1 VNRQPNRSRPSGRRP
16 PYPAGT
22 GRSRPLITAP
32 GLIETRRDLALLHFT
47 PVSDATRVITIGN
60 DGTTT
65 GDAVDKPLVV
75 MQHLGSGGET
85 CRAIEVP

>member
-1 VNRQPNRSRPSGRRP
+1 
-16 PYPAGT
+16 
-22 GRSRPLITAP
+22 
-32 GLIETRRDLALLHFT
+32 LALLHFT
-47 PVSDATRVITIGN
+47 PVSDASRVITIGN